1 MKYSHRFFLWAPIA
15 VLAALLAA
23 AVIHWFAVAHAVSK
37 YLDAANGHEIAPG
50 VTLLYGHRQIA
61 GFPFRIDLMLD
72 DMKIDVAAA
81 RGPAEWR
88 SEHFALHMLDYG
100 RFQAIY
106 EAAGKQ
112 TVSWTGSDGVRKV
125 LQFTPGLLRAS
136 SINAHGRLSR
146 FDMEM
151 VAAGS
156 KDFQAANLEFHL
168 RRNPDAD
175 ALDIVLSADDLRV
188 SKEFRSAFGA
198 AIGKLRFK
206 GQLHPATS
214 LRPLLSGDSGWR
226 QTLGA
231 WKGALDISNLDIAWG
246 KVEATGSGQLTQD
259 AAHRPQGILNL
270 KIAGLSALQAQAGSG
285 FFTTLLN
292 SIARNGQDKVQLGFK
307 DGLVFANETPAGF
320 LDPLY

>member
-15 VLAALLAA
+15 VLVALLAA
-23 AVIHWFAVAHAVSK
+23 AVIHWFAVANAVSK

-50 VTLLYGHRQIA
+50 VALHYAHRQIA
-61 GFPFRIDLMLD
+61 GFPFRIDLQLD
-72 DMKIDVAAA
+72 DMKIDVAAR

-88 SEHFALHMLDYG
+88 TEHFALHMLDYG

-112 TVSWTGSDGVRKV
+112 TVSWTNSKGAREV

-146 FDMEM
+146 FDMQM
-151 VAAGS
+151 IAAGS

-175 ALDIVLSADDLRV
+175 ALDIVLSADDLHV
-188 SKEFRSAFGA
+188 SPKFQSAFGS
-198 AIGKLRFK
+198 AIRKLRFNA
-206 GQLHPATS
+206 QLHPASS
-214 LRPLLSGDSGWR
+214 LRPLLSGQREWR
-226 QTLGA
+226 EALST
-231 WKGALDISNLDIAWG
+231 WNGALDISNLDIAWG
-246 KVEATGSGQLTQD
+246 KSEATGSGRLTLD
-259 AAHRPQGILNL
+259 NAHRPQGILNL
-270 KIAGLSALQAQAGSG
+270 KVAGLSALQAQAGNG
-285 FFTTLLN
+285 FFATLLN
-292 SIARNGQDKVQLGFK
+292 SIARNGHDKVQIGFK
-307 DGLVFANETPAGF
+307 SGLAFANDTPAGF

>member
-15 VLAALLAA
+15 VLVALLAA

-37 YLDAANGHEIAPG
+37 YLDAANGHEVAPG
-50 VTLLYGHRQIA
+50 VTLHYAHRQIA
-61 GFPFRIDLMLD
+61 GFPFRIDLVLD
-72 DMKIDVAAA
+72 DMKIDVAATH
-81 RGPAEWR
+81 GPAEWR
-88 SEHFALHMLDYG
+88 AEHFALHMLDYG

-112 TVSWTGSDGVRKV
+112 TVSWTDSEGARKV

-146 FDMEM
+146 FDLEM

-156 KDFQAANLEFHL
+156 KDFQAADLEFHL

-175 ALDIVLSADDLRV
+175 ALDIMLSADDLHV
-188 SKEFRSAFGA
+188 SPEFQSAFGA
-198 AIGKLRFK
+198 AIRKLRVNA
-206 GQLHPATS
+206 QLHPATS
-214 LRPLLSGDSGWR
+214 LTPLLSGRLGWR

-246 KVEATGSGQLTQD
+246 KTEASGSGQLTPD
-259 AAHRPQGILNL
+259 GAHRPQGILNL
-270 KIAGLSALQAQAGSG
+270 RIAGLSALQAQAGSG
-285 FFTTLLN
+285 FFATLLN
-292 SIARNGQDKVQLGFK
+292 SIARNGQDKVRLAFK
-307 DGLVFANETPAGF
+307 DGLVFANDTPAGF